1 MRKLI
6 FILEDDDDL
15 RTLYSYIFADEDYD
29 IKTFANVRAFM
40 EGSQQIPN
48 LYLLDV
54 MLPDGDGIMLCNQLK
69 ENPLTANIP
78 VIMVSAHKDIADVE
92 HECKGAEFIAKPFDI
107 EKLTNMVSKKIN
119 YVGEI

>member
-1 MRKLI
+1 MRKTI

-15 RTLYSYIFADEDYD
+15 RTLYSYIFDDEDYN
-29 IKTFANVRAFM
+29 IITFASVKAFM

-54 MLPDGDGIMLCNQLK
+54 MLPDGDGIILCNQLK
-69 ENPLTANIP
+69 ENPLTASVP
-78 VIMVSAHKDIADVE
+78 VIMVSAHKDIEDVE
-92 HECKGAEFIAKPFDI
+92 HECEGAEFIAKPFDI

-119 YVGEI
+119 FISEP

>member
-1 MRKLI
+1 MRKTI

-15 RTLYSYIFADEDYD
+15 RTLYGYIFADEDYD
-29 IKTFANVRAFM
+29 IITFASVKAFM

-69 ENPLTANIP
+69 ENPLTASVP
-78 VIMVSAHKDIADVE
+78 VIMVSAHKDIEDVE
-92 HECKGAEFIAKPFDI
+92 HECPRAEFIAKPFDI